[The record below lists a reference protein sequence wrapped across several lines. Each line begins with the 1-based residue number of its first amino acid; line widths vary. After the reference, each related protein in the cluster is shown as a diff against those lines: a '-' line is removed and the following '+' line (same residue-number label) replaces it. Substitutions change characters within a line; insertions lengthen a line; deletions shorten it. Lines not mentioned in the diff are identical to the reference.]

1 MSDTYDARVLDIPGE
16 GIRLEPTR
24 ESAVPEKPNDVNLL
38 GMAVALTLGAS
49 GYEHHPE
56 PRDPELQTLDA
67 LLAGEATMPW
77 RARAAEQTRAADAV
91 PHVVC
96 KRTANGAFS
105 CEVQH
110 RPAEGP

>member
-16 GIRLEPTR
+16 GIRLEPA
-24 ESAVPEKPNDVNLL
+24 EGSAVPGKPNDVNLL
-38 GMAVALTLGAS
+38 GMAVALALGAS

-77 RARAAEQTRAADAV
+77 RARAAEQARAAGAV

-96 KRTANGAFS
+96 ERTANGAFR
-105 CEVQH
+105 CEVRH
-110 RPAEGP
+110 RPAERP

>member
-1 MSDTYDARVLDIPGE
+1 M
-16 GIRLEPTR
+16 
-24 ESAVPEKPNDVNLL
+24 PEQPNDVNLL
-38 GMAVALTLGAS
+38 GMAVALALGAS

-56 PRDPELQTLDA
+56 PRDPQLQTLDA

-77 RARAAEQTRAADAV
+77 RARPAEQARAADAV

-96 KRTANGAFS
+96 GRTANGAFS

-110 RPAEGP
+110 RPAEHP